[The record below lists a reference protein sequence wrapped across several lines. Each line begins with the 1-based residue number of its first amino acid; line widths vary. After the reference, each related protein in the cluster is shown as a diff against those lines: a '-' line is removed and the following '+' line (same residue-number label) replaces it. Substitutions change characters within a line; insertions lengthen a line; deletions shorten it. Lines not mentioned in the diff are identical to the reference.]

1 MSALLV
7 ADTSPIISLLLI
19 EQFGLLEQLFPDF
32 LIPQAVWQELN
43 THREIAAYQP
53 GLASLAE
60 RVRKV
65 VLHFSI
71 SGIEWGET
79 EAILLYQEV
88 EADYLLIDDRKAREK
103 AELLGIRC
111 LGTLGLL
118 YLARQRGMVDALS
131 PLFSALLQNRRYYA
145 KAYLNAFLE
154 RAGERPL

>member
-1 MSALLV
+1 M
-7 ADTSPIISLLLI
+7 
-19 EQFGLLEQLFPDF
+19 
-32 LIPQAVWQELN
+32 WQELN

-88 EADYLLIDDRKAREK
+88 EVDYLLIDDRKAREK
-103 AELLGIRC
+103 AELLGSVAWGRWVCSIWHGSAEWLMPYALCFQRC
-111 LGTLGLL
+111 CRTAVTTLK
-118 YLARQRGMVDALS
+118 
-131 PLFSALLQNRRYYA
+131 PI
-145 KAYLNAFLE
+145 
-154 RAGERPL
+154 